1 MPERFQLFA
10 TAARGTEDL
19 LSSELSEL
27 GASRVRQGRGLVRFH
42 ANWLEALRI
51 CLWSRI
57 AMRVLVPLGDFRSK
71 GAEGLYQAS
80 REVPWEEHLSQRS
93 TFAVEA
99 TLRDSEHSHSGFVAL
114 KIKDA
119 IADRLRDKLGA
130 RPDVDTRD
138 PDVRV
143 IAHLSGESLAL
154 SLDLTGEAL
163 HRRGYRVEPTVAPL
177 KETLAAAILR
187 AAGYKGEESL
197 SDPLCGSGT
206 LLIEAG
212 LIATGRA
219 PGLGR
224 ALGVER
230 WPYVGTEAG
239 RTLTELREE
248 ARRSERPAPCPIIGY
263 DRSEEAITATRKN
276 ARAAGLSKEI
286 ATQVHDA
293 TLPLRL
299 ETIPP
304 GLIVCNPPYG
314 DRLKAGGQKG
324 MKTFYFKLGEAFRQS
339 HGWRAFVLS
348 GNPAFESAFHAKP
361 LHRRAL
367 FNGPIECQLLD
378 YRFD

>member
-1 MPERFQLFA
+1 
-10 TAARGTEDL
+10 
-19 LSSELSEL
+19 
-27 GASRVRQGRGLVRFH
+27 
-42 ANWLEALRI
+42 
-51 CLWSRI
+51 
-57 AMRVLVPLGDFRSK
+57 MRVLQPLGEFRSK
-71 GAEGLYQAS
+71 GAQGLYQAS

-99 TLRDSEHSHSGFVAL
+99 TLRESEHSHSGFVAL
-114 KIKDA
+114 KVKDA
-119 IADRLRDKLGA
+119 IVDRLREKFGA
-130 RPDVDTRD
+130 RPDVDARD

-143 IAHLSGESLAL
+143 ISHLSGESLTL
-154 SLDLTGEAL
+154 SLDLTGEPL

-219 PGLGR
+219 PALGR
-224 ALGVER
+224 PLGVER
-230 WPYVGTEAG
+230 WPYVGS
-239 RTLTELREE
+239 E
-248 ARRSERPAPCPIIGY
+248 ARRMLAELRDQARHSERPAPCPIIGY
-263 DRSEEAITATRKN
+263 DRSEEAIAATRKN

-286 ATQVHDA
+286 ATQVRDA
-293 TLPLRL
+293 TLPLGL

-324 MKTFYFKLGEAFRQS
+324 MKSFYFKLGEAFRQS
-339 HGWRAFVLS
+339 HGWRASILA
-348 GNPAFESAFHAKP
+348 GNPAFESAFHARP
-361 LHRRAL
+361 LHRRVL

>member
-1 MPERFQLFA
+1 MPERLQLFA
-10 TAARGTEDL
+10 TVARGTEDL

-51 CLWSRI
+51 GCGSRI
-57 AMRVLVPLGDFRSK
+57 AMRILVPLGEFRSK

-187 AAGYKGEESL
+187 AAGYTGEAPR
-197 SDPLCGSGT
+197 SDPPCGSRT

-219 PGLGR
+219 PGVAR
-224 ALGVER
+224 ALRVER
-230 WPYVGTEAG
+230 GPYVGTEAG
-239 RTLTELREE
+239 KMLSELREQ
-248 ARRSERPAPCPIIGY
+248 ARPLEPPPPCPIIGY
-263 DRSEEAITATRKN
+263 HPRVAANAATPN
-276 ARAAGLSKEI
+276 
-286 ATQVHDA
+286 
-293 TLPLRL
+293 
-299 ETIPP
+299 
-304 GLIVCNPPYG
+304 N
-314 DRLKAGGQKG
+314 
-324 MKTFYFKLGEAFRQS
+324 
-339 HGWRAFVLS
+339 
-348 GNPAFESAFHAKP
+348 
-361 LHRRAL
+361 
-367 FNGPIECQLLD
+367 
-378 YRFD
+378 